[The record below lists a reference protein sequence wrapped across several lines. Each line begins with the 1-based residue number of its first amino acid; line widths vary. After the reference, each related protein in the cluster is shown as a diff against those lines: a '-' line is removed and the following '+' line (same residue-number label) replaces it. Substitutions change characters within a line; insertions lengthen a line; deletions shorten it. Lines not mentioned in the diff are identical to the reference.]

1 MQHRTQRYYF
11 SRTKFYC
18 KVIAEQKGKT
28 NMITFDIVWSHLQTN
43 LKVGTNI
50 KNWTDLRGYMGDTMR
65 VNAIRSDSIVVDS
78 PSTKNLQVIPKDD
91 FEKVWKNWAD
101 YKSQNVSR
109 EQLRDVTRFSKYI
122 ISILH
127 WYEID

>member
-1 MQHRTQRYYF
+1 
-11 SRTKFYC
+11 
-18 KVIAEQKGKT
+18 
-28 NMITFDIVWSHLQTN
+28 MITFDTVWSHLQTN

-50 KNWTDLRGYMGDTMR
+50 KNWTDLRGYWGDTMR